1 MFHSVFPA
9 NLLIFYLLKCFVF
22 QDIFLRKGKIQKK
35 KIKIQKEREKKNPRI
50 KKKKNKRY
58 KDLTK

>member
-9 NLLIFYLLKCFVF
+9 NLLYFFLLKCFVF

-35 KIKIQKEREKKNPRI
+35 LKYKEREKKKTQEL
-50 KKKKNKRY
+50 KKKEINDIKI
-58 KDLTK
+58 

>member
-35 KIKIQKEREKKNPRI
+35 KLKYKKRERKKTHEL
-50 KKKKNKRY
+50 KKKKINDIKI
-58 KDLTK
+58 

>member
-9 NLLIFYLLKCFVF
+9 NLLYFFFLLKCFVF

-35 KIKIQKEREKKNPRI
+35 LKYKKRERKKTPGI
-50 KKKKNKRY
+50 KKKKK
-58 KDLTK
+58 

>member
-9 NLLIFYLLKCFVF
+9 NVIFLLLKCFVF

-35 KIKIQKEREKKNPRI
+35 IKIQKEREKKPPR
-50 KKKKNKRY
+50 N
-58 KDLTK
+58 

>member
-35 KIKIQKEREKKNPRI
+35 KLKYKKRERKKTHEL
-50 KKKKNKRY
+50 KKKK
-58 KDLTK
+58 

>member
-35 KIKIQKEREKKNPRI
+35 KIKIQKERERKKTPGI
-50 KKKKNKRY
+50 KNIKI
-58 KDLTK
+58 

>member
-22 QDIFLRKGKIQKK
+22 QDIFLRKGKYTKK
-35 KIKIQKEREKKNPRI
+35 LKYKKREREKKPQELKI
-50 KKKKNKRY
+50 
-58 KDLTK
+58 